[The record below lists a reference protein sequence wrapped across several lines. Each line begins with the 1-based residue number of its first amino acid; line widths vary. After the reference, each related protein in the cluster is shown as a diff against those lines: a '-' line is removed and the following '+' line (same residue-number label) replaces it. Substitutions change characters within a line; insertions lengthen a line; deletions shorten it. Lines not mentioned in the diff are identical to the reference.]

1 MNALDLLYAAGALVL
16 SPVWATKRRDDWP
29 ARLGRTPPIPSGP
42 APRPPRLLIHAVS
55 VGEVNALRT
64 IVPALAQQYQLVIS
78 STTDT
83 GLARA
88 RALFE
93 PDATPPT
100 LGAGGV
106 GEVGGVGGVGV
117 IGIVRY
123 PLDFSAAVARFLEAV
138 RPDGV
143 LLVELEVW
151 PNFVAACAR
160 RGIPVGVINGRLSA
174 RSFAGYR
181 RIRPFIGRSFARLA
195 MVSAQDEAVAERFI
209 ALGTPPRRVH
219 VGGSVKWDTARAF
232 DPAKVR
238 ADAAAL
244 AADLGLDPSRPVVVA
259 GSTSAGEE
267 RLLHEA
273 VGRAAQL
280 LCAPRKPERFD
291 RAAADLPGCVRRS
304 QRPAGSGHAGAEP
317 SPTGRYLLDS
327 LGELRAA
334 YALADVAVVGRSFGL
349 GRGRAARAGR
359 GGSDPIEP
367 AALGKPVIC
376 GPYTANFEPIVA
388 ALRDGGALR
397 TAEPGTLRAVLGAL
411 LVDAGR
417 RAAMG
422 EAAQEVIRRQ
432 AGATARI
439 LESVRALIPPVARDD
454 CAGAAVPRA
463 ISPRGA

>member
-1 MNALDLLYAAGALVL
+1 MNPLDLLYAAGALVL
-16 SPVWATKRRDDWP
+16 SPIWATKRRDDWP
-29 ARLGRTPPIPSGP
+29 SRLGRISPIS
-42 APRPPRLLIHAVS
+42 ADVAASSTPRLLIHAVS

-64 IVPALAQQYQLVIS
+64 IVPALAREYQVVVS
-78 STTDT
+78 ATTDT

-88 RALFE
+88 KVLFE
-93 PDATPPT
+93 TGPGLSTP
-100 LGAGGV
+100 GAAGGQ
-106 GEVGGVGGVGV
+106 GVVGV
-117 IGIVRY
+117 VRY
-123 PLDFSAAVARFLEAV
+123 PLDFSAAVARFLDAI

-151 PNFVAACAR
+151 PNFVAACER
-160 RGIPVGVINGRLSA
+160 RGIPVGVINGRLSE

-181 RIRPFIGRSFARLA
+181 RIRPLIGRTFGRLA
-195 MVSAQDEAVAERFI
+195 MVSAQDEAVAGRFV
-209 ALGTPPRRVH
+209 ALGTPAERVH

-232 DPAKVR
+232 DVEKVR

-244 AADLGLDPSRPVVVA
+244 AADLGLDPSRPLIVA

-267 RLLHEA
+267 RLLHES
-273 VGRAAQL
+273 VGRPVQL

-291 RAAADLPGCVRRS
+291 QAAADLPGCVRRS
-304 QRPAGSGHAGAEP
+304 QRPAGSGRDGAGP

-367 AALGKPVIC
+367 AALAKPVVC

-388 ALRDGGALR
+388 ALRGGGALR
-397 TAEPGTLRAVLGAL
+397 TAEPGTLRAVLQAL
-411 LVDAGR
+411 MVDAGQR
-417 RAAMG
+417 TAMGRAAL
-422 EAAQEVIRRQ
+422 EVIQRHT
-432 AGATARI
+432 GATTRI
-439 LESVRALIPPVARDD
+439 VQSVRALVPPSARANDI
-454 CAGAAVPRA
+454 GTGLPRA
-463 ISPRGA
+463 IPPRGA

>member
-29 ARLGRTPPIPSGP
+29 ARLGHVPPIPAP
-42 APRPPRLLIHAVS
+42 AAPTAPRPPRLLIHAVS

-64 IVPALAQQYQLVIS
+64 IVPALAGEYQVVIS
-78 STTDT
+78 ATTDT

-88 RALFE
+88 KALFE
-93 PDATPPT
+93 PGSTPSASGP
-100 LGAGGV
+100 AGV
-106 GEVGGVGGVGV
+106 VGV
-117 IGIVRY
+117 VRY
-123 PLDFSAAVARFLEAV
+123 PLDFSAAVARFLDAV

-151 PNFVAACAR
+151 PNFVSACAR
-160 RGIPVGVINGRLSA
+160 RGIPVGVINGRLSE

-181 RIRPFIGRSFARLA
+181 RIRPFIGRTFGRLA
-195 MVSAQDEAVAERFI
+195 MVSAQDEAVAARFI
-209 ALGTPPRRVH
+209 ALGTPAQRVH
-219 VGGSVKWDTARAF
+219 VGGSVKWDTALAF
-232 DPAKVR
+232 DAEKVR

-273 VGRAAQL
+273 VGRPVQL

-291 RAAADLPGCVRRS
+291 QAAADLPGCVRRS
-304 QRPAGSGHAGAEP
+304 QRPAGSGRAGAGP

-367 AALGKPVIC
+367 AALGKPVVC
-376 GPYTANFEPIVA
+376 GPFTANFEPIVA
-388 ALRDGGALR
+388 ALRVGGALR

-411 LVDAGR
+411 MVDAGQ

-422 EAAQEVIRRQ
+422 RAALEVIRRNT
-432 AGATARI
+432 GATARI
-439 LESVRALIPPVARDD
+439 VQSVRDMVPTPARADAD
-454 CAGAAVPRA
+454 GSGLPRA